1 MREAM
6 RVSVCRQ
13 PKLRYIM
20 ENFVFH
26 SPTEFVFGRDTQ
38 KDTGKLVAKYGG
50 KRVLLVYGGGSAERS
65 GLIATVKDALD
76 AEGIFH
82 TVLKDIQPNPTDDKV
97 YEGIALC
104 QEHAVDFI
112 LAVGGGSVVDTAK
125 AVALGSCYSGD
136 FWDFYA
142 GKEQPQ
148 DALPIG
154 VVLTIPAAGS
164 EGSPNSVITK
174 RDGHHKISY
183 RCQLTRP
190 KFAIENPELTMT
202 LPPFQTACGI
212 VDMLCH
218 IFERYFSNTPAP
230 LVNAYSEAI
239 MRDIMDRGLTLR
251 LNPDDY
257 EARADIMWAGTLA
270 HNGLCGVGKV
280 EDWASHRIEHEVS
293 AIYDVAHGAGLACI
307 VPAWLKFVA
316 KSNPDMVWRFAI
328 NVMSVNPA
336 GLSTEQ
342 IIDEGI
348 ALLKDFYHDL
358 GLTTSLRELIGKEP
372 DIDLLVKGLEGNMGK
387 TVGGY
392 VTLTMDDCRKIY
404 EEAL

>member
-1 MREAM
+1 MD
-6 RVSVCRQ
+6 
-13 PKLRYIM
+13 
-20 ENFVFH
+20 NFVFH

-38 KDTGKLVAKYGG
+38 KETGKLVARYGG
-50 KRVLLVYGGGSAERS
+50 KNVLLVYGGGSAERS
-65 GLIATVKDALD
+65 GLIKQVTDSLD
-76 AEGIFH
+76 AEGI
-82 TVLKDIQPNPTDDKV
+82 TYSILKGVQPNPTDDKV
-97 YEGIALC
+97 YEGIGISL
-104 QEHAVDFI
+104 EKGVDFI
-112 LAVGGGSVVDTAK
+112 LAVGGGSVIDTAK

-142 GKEQPQ
+142 GKTAPLA
-148 DALPIG
+148 ALPVG

-174 RDGHHKISY
+174 VEGHHKISY
-183 RCQLTRP
+183 KCQLTRP
-190 KFAIENPELTMT
+190 KFAIENPELTET

-293 AIYDVAHGAGLACI
+293 ALYNVAHGAGLACI
-307 VPAWLKFVA
+307 VPAWLTFVA
-316 KSNPDMVWRFAI
+316 RTNPDMVWRFAI

-336 GLSTEQ
+336 GLTTGQ

-358 GLTTSLRELIGKEP
+358 GLTTSLRELVGKEP
-372 DIDLLVKGLEGNMGK
+372 DIDALVKSLEGNMGS
-387 TVGGY
+387 TLGSY
-392 VTLTMDDCRKIY
+392 VPLSMKDCREIY
-404 EEAL
+404 ELAL